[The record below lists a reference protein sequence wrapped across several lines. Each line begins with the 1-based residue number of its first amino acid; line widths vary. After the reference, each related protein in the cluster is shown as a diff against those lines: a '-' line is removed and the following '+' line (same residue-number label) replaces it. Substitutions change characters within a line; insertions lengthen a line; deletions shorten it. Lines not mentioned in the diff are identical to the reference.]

1 MTYKVTVIGGDAVS
15 APATPAVDGGLQARP
30 HVTVIQPAALPGVG
44 APAKV
49 PSPTV
54 VRPTALPS
62 NGQSA
67 PVTAASALAPAAV
80 SAVTVERI
88 PEAAAPV
95 HPSAM
100 AGSLRRL
107 VSVTPEDLVRRF
119 PGAKPG
125 CIAQARA
132 VLAGV
137 AADSMGSAD
146 WLAFGVAA
154 QENVNA
160 VIKDRLQ
167 LLEATAPRQVAAL
180 MTRLHRL
187 LAEIVDA
194 MAGGFLKKSANAVW
208 MRNEAEIRQL
218 ESRLSTDGKA
228 VMALLSSFA
237 ELVARNV
244 AAQDELE
251 GVFLAGEYLL
261 DGLRS
266 DEALLLQSRLM
277 ALATSQAMAQENILS
292 LRQDETRFKELVLL
306 VQDGVLVKLPAVY
319 GQLAGLTDKPNETQR
334 YLVLEKL
341 SDLTQFLE
349 RKKAWLS

>member
-15 APATPAVDGGLQARP
+15 APASPAVDGGLQTRP
-30 HVTVIQPAALPGVG
+30 QVTVIQPTALPGV
-44 APAKV
+44 AASAKV
-49 PSPTV
+49 PLPTV
-54 VRPTALPS
+54 IRPTALPS

-67 PVTAASALAPAAV
+67 PVTAASSPAPTAV
-80 SAVTVERI
+80 SAVAVERI

-100 AGSLRRL
+100 AGSVRRV
-107 VSVTPEDLVRRF
+107 VSVTLEELARRF
-119 PGAKPG
+119 PAAKPE

-146 WLAFGVAA
+146 WLTFGVAA

-160 VIKDRLQ
+160 VVKDRLQ

-187 LAEIVDA
+187 LAEILDA

-237 ELVARNV
+237 ELEARYV

-251 GVFLAGEYLL
+251 AVFLAGEYLL
-261 DGLRS
+261 EGLRT

-277 ALATSQAMAQENILS
+277 ALTTSQTMAQENILS
-292 LRQDETRFKELVLL
+292 LRQDETRLKELVLL
-306 VQDGVLVKLPAVY
+306 VQDGVLVKLPAMY

-341 SDLTQFLE
+341 SDLTQFIE
-349 RKKAWLS
+349 RKNAWLS